1 MPACVSARARACLH
15 LCTCLPVSLHPPLS
29 LPGYIS
35 YPGGAISNPPSFHKQ
50 SAHGK
55 NVAEKLYES
64 IRATPADGDIRR
76 RLRKHLSS
84 LSAALLK
91 ELNGRLKT
99 PEQTTETLA
108 QCLCVI
114 RIANHSFSRIY
125 AAVWSSIAA
134 AETDGVE
141 AYQVALATLL
151 VVAGDKAIQR
161 K

>member
-1 MPACVSARARACLH
+1 MPACVSAHARRY
-15 LCTCLPVSLHPPLS
+15 LCTPLFLCL
-29 LPGYIS
+29 
-35 YPGGAISNPPSFHKQ
+35 AIYLILVVQSPFPPSFQKQ

>member
-1 MPACVSARARACLH
+1 MPACVSAHARRY
-15 LCTCLPVSLHPPLS
+15 LCTPLFLCLAIYLILVVQSPPQ
-29 LPGYIS
+29 
-35 YPGGAISNPPSFHKQ
+35 KQ